1 MPVRTG
7 REFVPRPAKTPG
19 PAGAGSHWSI
29 APQQDVP
36 WEGRARDDLSGFS
49 LPAWQLAQEGDT
61 LTIATRQLRVTVHQ
75 PLWLEWSYRDEAGEW
90 QPLANDRP
98 TSAYLGECPRRRRRP
113 LSEPPQRRAFLRPR
127 AKRPA
132 TCSAPVNATRCVTSM
147 PWATTPSAL
156 TRCINIFRSPSPSAA
171 ISATA
176 CSMTT

>member
-1 MPVRTG
+1 M
-7 REFVPRPAKTPG
+7 
-19 PAGAGSHWSI
+19 
-29 APQQDVP
+29 P

-49 LPAWQLAQEGDT
+49 LPGLGSWPGEGDT